1 MTYNPLDD
9 LDIMAL
15 TVWAESRGE
24 GFKGQ
29 AAVAWVIRNRWEHP
43 RWWSRNRE
51 QWETPRWW
59 SQGRT
64 WIPDDT
70 IAAVCL
76 DPWQF
81 SCWNPN
87 DPNRARL
94 ENPKTLQDGSVQ
106 AIRSICERVLHSE
119 IPDPTDRSDHYC
131 TTKVARYTS
140 WARGRKP
147 VAVIG
152 NHSFYRIELINPDSS
167 AQWNS

>member
-1 MTYNPLDD
+1 MTYSPLDD
-9 LDIMAL
+9 LDVMAL

-24 GFKGQ
+24 GIKGQ
-29 AAVAWVIRNRWEHP
+29 SAVAWVIRNRWEHP
-43 RWWSRNRE
+43 RWWSRNRD
-51 QWETPRWW
+51 T
-59 SQGRT
+59 
-64 WIPDDT
+64 IPDDT
-70 IAAVCL
+70 IAAVCK

-94 ENPKTLQDGSVQ
+94 DNPRTLLDGSVKNV
-106 AIRSICERVLHSE
+106 RLICDQVLRGE

-131 TTKVARYTS
+131 TTKIARYTS

-152 NHSFYRIELINPDSS
+152 NHSFYRLEI
-167 AQWNS
+167 

>member
-1 MTYNPLDD
+1 MTYTPFDD
-9 LDIMAL
+9 LGIMAL

-24 GFKGQ
+24 GVKGQ

-43 RWWSRNRE
+43 RWWSRNRD
-51 QWETPRWW
+51 
-59 SQGRT
+59 G
-64 WIPDDT
+64 IPDDT

-94 ENPKTLQDGSVQ
+94 VNPKTLQDGSVQ
-106 AIRSICERVLHSE
+106 AIRGICEQVLRSE
-119 IPDPTDRSDHYC
+119 ILDPADRSDHYC
-131 TTKVARYTS
+131 TTKIARYTS

-152 NHSFYRIELINPDSS
+152 NHSFYRIEL
-167 AQWNS
+167 

>member
-9 LDIMAL
+9 LDVMAL

-24 GFKGQ
+24 GIKGQ
-29 AAVAWVIRNRWEHP
+29 SAVAWVIRNRWEHP
-43 RWWSRNRE
+43 RWWSRNRDA
-51 QWETPRWW
+51 
-59 SQGRT
+59 
-64 WIPDDT
+64 IPDDT
-70 IAAVCL
+70 IAAVVR

-94 ENPKTLQDGSVQ
+94 ENPKTLLDSGVKN
-106 AIRSICERVLHSE
+106 IRLICEKVLRSE

-131 TTKVARYTS
+131 TTKIARYTN

-147 VAVIG
+147 VAIIG
-152 NHSFYRIELINPDSS
+152 NHSFYRIELINTNS
-167 AQWNS
+167 ALRRDV